1 MGFLEEIRALKEK
14 EINSSPEYIKQL
26 EKLIE
31 ERDKFYDFEK
41 SLMSCGTKI
50 IAEVKK
56 ASPSEGAIKEVKP
69 EEQAKL
75 YEEAGAVAI
84 SVLTEPHYFKG
95 SLDDLKRVRETVNLP
110 ILRKDFTIDKIH
122 ILEAKAFGAD
132 IILLIVRML
141 SERELYE
148 LLRFSEELGLSAL
161 VEVFSLD
168 EAKRALDAG
177 AKIIG
182 INNRDL
188 ETFKVDISRSKEL
201 APKIKELGAKF
212 VIAESGI
219 SKREEVLELMNHQ
232 VDGFLIGTSLMK
244 SDNPYKKLRE
254 LMGF

>member
-177 AKIIG
+177 ARIIG

-232 VDGFLIGTSLMK
+232 VDGFLVGTSLMK

>member
-177 AKIIG
+177 ARIIG